1 MTAKTDLEEARH
13 LVAVHV
19 EEYNT
24 RRLHSALPRGETVQ
38 HLEERELALAFI
50 TSSMTRSIR

>member
-1 MTAKTDLEEARH
+1 VAAKTDQEARH

-24 RRLHSALPRGETVQ
+24 RRLHSPLARGGTVQ
-38 HLEERELALAFI
+38 HLEERELALAF
-50 TSSMTRSIR
+50 TALLMAPSIR